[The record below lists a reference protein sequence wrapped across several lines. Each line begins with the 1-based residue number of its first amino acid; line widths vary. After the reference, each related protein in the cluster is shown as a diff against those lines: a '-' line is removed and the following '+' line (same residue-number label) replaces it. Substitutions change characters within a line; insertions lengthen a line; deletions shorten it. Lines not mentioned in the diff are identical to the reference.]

1 MDFPGGKV
9 DGVSTLSAAD
19 YNQTVGL
26 NNAISSTGQTPSS
39 SDLNQLAK
47 SMAHYGSGN
56 FYSDSG
62 VANAY
67 SLSMIGS
74 AQTPAAYF
82 DGMEIRFRAA
92 NQSTGASTITVGA
105 LGSKAIKQA
114 DGVTDIT
121 TEISTTADSVLRFDS
136 ANDCFV
142 YDVGI
147 SAATTTVTGI
157 SLLPTPITLKN
168 NIVDANNDID
178 FTAGVMQFDDGSGQA
193 ATTAITKQL
202 DANFVAGTNQGG
214 LDTGFKAID
223 TWYYCYTIYNPST
236 GATDALF
243 TSTYGSPTMPTGFT
257 KKTFIHCVRT
267 DVSGNIMTGRYL
279 QDKTFIFTNQL
290 LVVSS
295 GAGTATVTNL
305 TPSLPT
311 QSFAYM
317 SLATANLGSSDFYV
331 KGNLQSG
338 TTQVSRISTNNG
350 FATAGTGVIFA
361 DDGAVT
367 YGNNTIVGG
376 VSSQNASLM
385 SYKLI

>member
-47 SMAHYGSGN
+47 SMAHYGAGN